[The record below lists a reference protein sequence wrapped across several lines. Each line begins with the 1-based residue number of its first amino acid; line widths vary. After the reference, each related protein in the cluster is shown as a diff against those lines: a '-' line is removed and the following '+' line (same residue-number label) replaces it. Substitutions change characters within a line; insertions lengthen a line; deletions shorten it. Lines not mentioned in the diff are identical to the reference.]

1 MSRPQKS
8 RRICSLPENISFG
21 PLTTDR
27 KNHFSNDSDMETC
40 SNYESDISRTADLKQ
55 AVFSTSVIKLQ
66 VDEFEAI
73 RLIDLLGLNQVE
85 CAEHM
90 NIART
95 TAQSIYNSARKKL
108 AECLVN
114 GAELIVEGG
123 EYNICD
129 GGDNCICKTCI
140 KEK

>member
-8 RRICSLPENISFG
+8 RRICSLPENTSFG
-21 PLTTDR
+21 P
-27 KNHFSNDSDMETC
+27 KGDSSLGSEPVSMT
-40 SNYESDISRTADLKQ
+40 
-55 AVFSTSVIKLQ
+55 

-73 RLIDLLGLNQVE
+73 RLIDLLEMNQVE

-90 NIART
+90 AIART

-114 GAELIVEGG
+114 GVELIVEGG
-123 EYNICD
+123 EYNVCN
-129 GGDNCICKTCI
+129 GSSECACKDCS
-140 KEK
+140 KKK